1 MRKALLAA
9 LTASVL
15 WAGLRAGGA
24 TPPGRVRAV
33 LGAVGEREPLHE
45 TRTHDVDLSFM
56 TAPHM
61 PRRFF
66 SARWHGIWQ
75 IDRAGRYALHLGA
88 DDWARLAIDGEV
100 LLERDRER
108 GYGARAIMRALEA
121 GPPVTAIRD
130 G

>member
-15 WAGLRAGGA
+15 WAGLRAGVA
-24 TPPGRVRAV
+24 TPTGLVRTV
-33 LGAVGEREPLHE
+33 FGAVGEREPLHE

-61 PRRFF
+61 PRSFF

-75 IDRAGRYALHLGA
+75 SDRAGRYALHLGA
-88 DDWARLAIDGEV
+88 DDWARLTIDGEV

-108 GYGARAIMRALEA
+108 GYRTTAGERARAG
-121 GPPVTAIRD
+121 GPR

>member
-15 WAGLRAGGA
+15 WAGLRAGVA
-24 TPPGRVRAV
+24 TPTGLVRTV
-33 LGAVGEREPLHE
+33 FGAVGEREPLHE

-88 DDWARLAIDGEV
+88 DDWARLTIDGEV

-108 GYGARAIMRALEA
+108 GYGTTARSSTSSRPATRS
-121 GPPVTAIRD
+121 
-130 G
+130 